1 MTKMLVLFGISI
13 LAAGYGMTQCV
24 WAAELQAPSYSAA
37 QAQEGEKA
45 YMKHCSACHGSKLNN
60 GMSDG
65 APALVG
71 PGFVQ
76 QWGAQPLDELYT
88 FTKTNMPLN
97 APRSLPSSTYTNLIA
112 FLLSKNGI
120 PSGATELPSDV
131 AKLKELSGPR

>member
-1 MTKMLVLFGISI
+1 MTKMLFLLRASV
-13 LAAGYGMTQCV
+13 LAAGCALAQSV

-37 QAQEGEKA
+37 QAEEGEKA
-45 YMKHCSACHGSKLNN
+45 YVKHCSACHGSKLNN

-71 PGFVQ
+71 PGFIQ
-76 QWGAQPLDELYT
+76 QWGAKPLEELYT

-97 APRSLPSSTYTNLIA
+97 APRSLPSSTYANLIA

-120 PSGATELPSDV
+120 PSGAKELPSDIE
-131 AKLKELSGPR
+131 KLKELSGPR